1 MAGTVR
7 LFFIYFWF
15 IEGTDIQVVHYDQT
29 TPLIAIPI
37 QKYDLDVKEMSEFT
51 SWLELL
57 KSDEGE
63 EIEDLNYD
71 SDDDSD
77 ELFEGVSVSYI
88 PVFHRTID

>member
-1 MAGTVR
+1 MAGAVR

-15 IEGTDIQVVHYDQT
+15 IEGTDCQVVHYYQ
-29 TPLIAIPI
+29 PLIAIPI
-37 QKYDLDVKEMSEFT
+37 QKYNLDVQEMSEFT